1 MGQRWDPWDATAG
14 GSSPLITR
22 NTCITKSR
30 EAQIRVS
37 SKNKG
42 ITNEE
47 TKNYEEK
54 KTKQQTT
61 AVEKKKEKTRDQPKL
76 EPGLP
81 AYWVIF

>member
-1 MGQRWDPWDATAG
+1 M
-14 GSSPLITR
+14 TR

-61 AVEKKKEKTRDQPKL
+61 AVEKKKGKHK
-76 EPGLP
+76 GS
-81 AYWVIF
+81 AKA

>member
-1 MGQRWDPWDATAG
+1 M
-14 GSSPLITR
+14 
-22 NTCITKSR
+22 
-30 EAQIRVS
+30 S

-61 AVEKKKEKTRDQPKL
+61 AVEKKKGKNKGSAKAWTRTASLLGNLLD
-76 EPGLP
+76 
-81 AYWVIF
+81 YWATEENTEDCVKNIIY